1 MYQFAVV
8 ALLGLAVLK
17 VVDLVEELVPGTA
30 RFRTLATF
38 VLAVAAVVAI
48 DYSVFAGFDITLRES
63 TMGPW
68 ITGVIV
74 GSMASVWHAVLSWLR
89 SPERL
94 THETTR
100 PERARIA
107 A

>member
-48 DYSVFAGFDITLRES
+48 DYSVFAGFDITLREN
-63 TMGPW
+63 TMGSW

-74 GSMASVWHAVLSWLR
+74 GSLASVWHAVLSWLR

-94 THETTR
+94 THDTTR

>member
-1 MYQFAVV
+1 MYEFAVV

-17 VVDLVEELVPGTA
+17 VVDLVEELAPAIA
-30 RFRTLATF
+30 RFRALSTF
-38 VLAVAAVVAI
+38 VLAVVALVAI
-48 DYSVFAGFDITLRES
+48 DYSVFAGFDVVLRES
-63 TMGPW
+63 AMGPW

-74 GSMASVWHAVLSWLR
+74 GSLAFAWQAVLSWLR

-94 THETTR
+94 AHETSR
-100 PERARIA
+100 PDRARIA

>member
-1 MYQFAVV
+1 MYEFAVV

-74 GSMASVWHAVLSWLR
+74 GSLASVWHAVLSWLR
-89 SPERL
+89 SPELL
-94 THETTR
+94 THETGR